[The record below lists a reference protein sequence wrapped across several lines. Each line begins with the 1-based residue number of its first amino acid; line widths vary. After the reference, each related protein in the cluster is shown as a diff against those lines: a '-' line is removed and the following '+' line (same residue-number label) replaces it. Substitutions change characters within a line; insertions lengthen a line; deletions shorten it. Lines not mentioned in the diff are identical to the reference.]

1 MDPQKLTDEELVRL
15 LLATQDKALREE
27 LWFEFWR
34 RFHPVIAGVIVK
46 KLIRR
51 PRWVDHSVV
60 DDLVS
65 ETFLKICKD
74 DFKVL
79 RNFEFR
85 HENALRAFLK
95 VVAAHVVED
104 YFRNLNGDEEELDF
118 DSARDR
124 SDFLDV
130 IDRRMKL
137 QKIENCL
144 QQLSGEPN
152 FARDCKIFR
161 LYFRDGFTAQ
171 GISELP
177 EIGLSVKGVESTL
190 LRLVKRIRNCLELQ
204 GFPFRPSTP

>member
-60 DDLVS
+60 DELVS

-85 HENALRAFLK
+85 HENALRAWLK
-95 VVAAHVVED
+95 VMAAHVVED
-104 YFRNLNGDEEELDF
+104 YFRGIKVVVVPLDPLQPSRSNLIHDVEQR
-118 DSARDR
+118 AR
-124 SDFLDV
+124 
-130 IDRRMKL
+130 I
-137 QKIENCL
+137 QQIEACL
-144 QQLSGEPN
+144 QQLAGKPN
-152 FARDCKIFR
+152 FDRDCKMFWLR
-161 LYFRDGFTAQ
+161 NREGLTAEE
-171 GISELP
+171 ILELP
-177 EIGLSVKGVESTL
+177 DMGFKTVKGVESAL
-190 LRLVKRIRNCLELQ
+190 LRLNRWVLQ
-204 GFPFRPSTP
+204 CVESGKAKKSSSG